1 MPTNED
7 HTSRMTP
14 EIEWCEERAETIAH
28 DADDE
33 EYTVFHLCRHAHG
46 HTGPHRCWL
55 CATIWDGQEV
65 PC

>member
-1 MPTNED
+1 M
-7 HTSRMTP
+7 SG

-33 EYTVFHLCRHAHG
+33 EYLVLHLCRHARDHD
-46 HTGPHRCWL
+46 GPHGCWL
-55 CATIWDGQEV
+55 CSAIWDSEP